1 MRILALSGMVILAAT
16 LIAQDNP
23 NRLYQLREFKT
34 TTITYGAK
42 SLKVWLAD
50 TSSKRQEGMMFLKSG
65 EVSANGAMLFVF
77 PVQAK
82 RSFWMKNTLIPLDI
96 AYLDSTGLVV
106 TAKSM
111 KPLDETGVP
120 STKPSKFV
128 LEMKKGAFSR
138 LGIRVG
144 TKFKIPSIVRSLD

>member
-1 MRILALSGMVILAAT
+1 MRVFVLSGFAILAA
-16 LIAQDNP
+16 LSFSQDNP

-42 SLKVWLAD
+42 SLKVWLAN

-65 EVSANGAMLFVF
+65 EVSENGAMLFIF
-77 PVQAK
+77 PEQK
-82 RSFWMKNTLIPLDI
+82 NRSFWMKNTLIPLDI
-96 AYLDSTGLVV
+96 AYIDSTGLVV
-106 TAKSM
+106 SAKSM

-120 STKPSKFV
+120 SLKPATFV

-138 LGIRVG
+138 VGIRVG
-144 TKFKIPSIVRSLD
+144 TKFKIPSNVRSLD